1 MDNQLCYKC
10 GEPKYLAKD
19 YPNQQNSKSQ
29 SNPIK
34 SQPAANQSIRQGNG
48 QKKAHFQSATVQDSQ
63 SESRSEEEYTDKDKA
78 SKN

>member
-10 GEPKYLAKD
+10 GKPKYLAKD

-29 SNPIK
+29 SDPAK
-34 SQPAANQSIRQGNG
+34 SQPTTNQSIRQGNG

-63 SESRSEEEYTDKDKA
+63 SESGSEEEYTNEDEA